1 MATADGAG
9 KLKTGAGI
17 GLPKVNAA
25 RIGAAL
31 KAGVRDPLFAFL
43 IVGGGFFAAYAA
55 VEAGRKPPVHYST
68 EVKRALVDEFQTL
81 AGRKPTAADEAKME
95 KDFVTDELLFRE
107 AIDRGMH
114 LTDGATRKR
123 LIDKVRY
130 LIAGAPAE
138 PTEEQIVNHYSENL
152 TRYRAEPKTSFSQI
166 FFSAEP
172 KDPAGTLAALNRG
185 DPVAGDDFWL
195 GRHYP
200 RYGDSMVRGIFGQ
213 PFIETLAKAPI
224 GQWIGPVRTPRGWH
238 FVRKDEAIAS
248 ALMPYSEIRDQVR
261 QDYMMAETEGAIDRE
276 IATLREKYD
285 VRIDR

>member
-1 MATADGAG
+1 MATAQGAAVRG
-9 KLKTGAGI
+9 GSARGFD
-17 GLPKVNAA
+17 AR

-55 VEAGRKPPVHYST
+55 VEASRKPPVHYST

-81 AGRKPTAADEAKME
+81 AGRKATAADEAKMQ
-95 KDFVTDELLFRE
+95 KDFITDELLFRE
-107 AIDRGMH
+107 AIARGMH
-114 LTDGATRKR
+114 LTDGPTRKR

-152 TRYRAEPKTSFSQI
+152 KRYRAEPKTSFSQI
-166 FFSAEP
+166 FFSAAP

-185 DPVAGDDFWL
+185 DAVAGDDFWL
-195 GRHYP
+195 GRDYP

-213 PFIETLAKAPI
+213 PFIETLAKAPT

-238 FVRKDEAIAS
+238 FVRKDEAIAP
-248 ALMPYSEIRDQVR
+248 ALMPYSDIRDQVR
-261 QDYMMAETEGAIDRE
+261 QDYMMAETEGTIDRE
-276 IATLREKYD
+276 IAKLKEEYD